1 MKKQLLTFP
10 TERFETLILVIR
22 GEKVILDADLA
33 KLYGVSTKALN
44 QAVRRNDS
52 RFPEDFLFSLTAKE
66 KEEVVTN
73 CDHLRK
79 LKFSR
84 TLPNAFTEHGAIM
97 VANVLNSER
106 AVEAGVQVVRAF
118 VKLRNMLAS
127 NANLARKLNELE
139 KRYDHQFKI
148 VFDAIRQLMTPP
160 ASKPKQIGF
169 RSRALKK

>member
-1 MKKQLLTFP
+1 MKKQLSASP
-10 TERFETLILVIR
+10 IERVETLILVIR

-44 QAVRRNDS
+44 QAVRRNAS

-97 VANVLNSER
+97 AANVLNSER

-127 NANLARKLNELE
+127 NANLSSKLNELE

-148 VFDAIRQLMTPP
+148 VFDTIRQLMTTP

>member
-1 MKKQLLTFP
+1 MKKQLLAFP
-10 TERFETLILVIR
+10 IERVENLILVIR

-44 QAVRRNDS
+44 QAVRRNHS
-52 RFPEDFLFSLTAKE
+52 RFPAD
-66 KEEVVTN
+66 

-97 VANVLNSER
+97 AANVLNSER
-106 AVEAGVQVVRAF
+106 AVEAGLQVVRAF
-118 VKLRNMLAS
+118 VKLRQMLAS
-127 NANLARKLNELE
+127 NANLARKLNDLE

-148 VFDAIRQLMTPP
+148 VFEAIRQLMAPS
-160 ASKPKQIGF
+160 ASNPKQISF

>member
-1 MKKQLLTFP
+1 
-10 TERFETLILVIR
+10 LILVIR

-44 QAVRRNDS
+44 QAVRRNRS
-52 RFPEDFLFSLTAKE
+52 RFPEDFLFSLTAREKE
-66 KEEVVTN
+66 KVVTN

-97 VANVLNSER
+97 AANVLNSER

-118 VKLRNMLAS
+118 VKLRKMLAS
-127 NANLARKLNELE
+127 NANLARKLNDLE

-148 VFDAIRQLMTPP
+148 VFEAIRQLMAPS
-160 ASKPKQIGF
+160 ASNPNQIGF
-169 RSRALKK
+169 RPRALKK

>member
-1 MKKQLLTFP
+1 MKKQLLAFP
-10 TERFETLILVIR
+10 IERVETLILVIR

-52 RFPEDFLFSLTAKE
+52 RFPADFLFSLTAKE

-97 VANVLNSER
+97 AANVLNSER

-127 NANLARKLNELE
+127 NAITNSRSSLT
-139 KRYDHQFKI
+139 QF
-148 VFDAIRQLMTPP
+148 AN
-160 ASKPKQIGF
+160 
-169 RSRALKK
+169 

>member
-1 MKKQLLTFP
+1 MKKQVSASP
-10 TERFETLILVIR
+10 IERVETLILVIR

-44 QAVRRNDS
+44 QAVRRNAS
-52 RFPEDFLFSLTAKE
+52 RFPEDFLFSLTAQE

-97 VANVLNSER
+97 AAKVLNRS
-106 AVEAGVQVVRAF
+106 AD
-118 VKLRNMLAS
+118 RNS
-127 NANLARKLNELE
+127 SIEFGTWRK
-139 KRYDHQFKI
+139 
-148 VFDAIRQLMTPP
+148 VT
-160 ASKPKQIGF
+160 
-169 RSRALKK
+169 

>member
-10 TERFETLILVIR
+10 IERVETLILVIR
-22 GEKVILDADLA
+22 GQKVILDADLA

-84 TLPNAFTEHGAIM
+84 TLPNAFTERGAIM
-97 VANVLNSER
+97 AANVLNSER
-106 AVEAGVQVVRAF
+106 AVESGVQVVRAF
-118 VKLRNMLAS
+118 VKLHDMLAS
-127 NANLARKLNELE
+127 TR
-139 KRYDHQFKI
+139 
-148 VFDAIRQLMTPP
+148 T
-160 ASKPKQIGF
+160 
-169 RSRALKK
+169 

>member
-1 MKKQLLTFP
+1 MKRQLLAFP
-10 TERFETLILVIR
+10 IERVETLILVIR

-97 VANVLNSER
+97 AANVLNSER

-118 VKLRNMLAS
+118 VKLRNLLAS

>member
-1 MKKQLLTFP
+1 MKKQLLAFP
-10 TERFETLILVIR
+10 IERVENLILVIR

-44 QAVRRNDS
+44 QAVRRNRS
-52 RFPEDFLFSLTAKE
+52 RFPADFLFPLTAKE
-66 KEEVVTN
+66 KEKVVTN

-97 VANVLNSER
+97 AANVLNSER
-106 AVEAGVQVVRAF
+106 AVEAGLQVVRAF
-118 VKLRNMLAS
+118 VKLRQMLAS
-127 NANLARKLNELE
+127 NANLARKLNDLE

-148 VFDAIRQLMTPP
+148 VFEAIRQLMAPS
-160 ASKPKQIGF
+160 ASNPKQIGF